1 MEPIMSEPKLLT
13 DDELRMLASAS
24 EDSLSARQLLSHI
37 AAQAAEIERLGAVP
51 ETVTWP
57 TVWTKYAAFG
67 VQLKS
72 EDEAKELEP
81 SND

>member
-1 MEPIMSEPKLLT
+1 MN
-13 DDELRMLASAS
+13 DDYWTQRAMRHSGGEFVKRLAHLFVSA
-24 EDSLSARQLLSHI
+24 DVNNRALI
-37 AAQAAEIERLGAVP
+37 K
-51 ETVTWP
+51 VTWP

>member
-1 MEPIMSEPKLLT
+1 MRHSGGEFVK
-13 DDELRMLASAS
+13 RLAHLFVSA
-24 EDSLSARQLLSHI
+24 DVNNRALI
-37 AAQAAEIERLGAVP
+37 K
-51 ETVTWP
+51 VTWP